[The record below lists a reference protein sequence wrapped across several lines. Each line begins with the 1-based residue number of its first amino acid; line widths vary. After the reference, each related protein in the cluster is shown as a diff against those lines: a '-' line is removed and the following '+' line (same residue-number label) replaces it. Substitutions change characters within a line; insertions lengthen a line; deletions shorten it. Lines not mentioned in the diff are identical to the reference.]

1 MRWWTGNGTDRP
13 LYGREIDRCHPLAQG
28 LVAAWLFNECG
39 GSLVTDYVSMRQS
52 NPLPAGLSL
61 NGLGLNGNGQANAQV
76 VLPYSLNL
84 IDGGG
89 PYSVMAVASWTST
102 TKQLIYTEDK
112 AGVIGNTL
120 QIVVNNTS
128 IGDINVY
135 CAPSGTYTGGAITSE
150 GSWND
155 GKTHSIISTNLGSNN
170 VMSLYID
177 GNFINNSIQ
186 PSGIYNTN
194 RDTLGGFAGNNL
206 WAFDGNISM
215 ILIWNRCLLEQE
227 VSVIASFPLLLLNAF
242 YDGIYFSSIINIL
255 GSSRKND
262 FLGLI
267 QLSI

>member
-1 MRWWTGNGTDRP
+1 M
-13 LYGREIDRCHPLAQG
+13 CHPLAQG

-84 IDGGG
+84 IDDGG

-112 AGVIGNTL
+112 AGVIGNAF

-135 CAPSGTYTGGAITSE
+135 CAPSGTYVGGSITATGK
-150 GSWND
+150 WND
-155 GKTHSIISTNLGSNN
+155 GNIHIIICTSNGN
-170 VMSLYID
+170 NSDISLYID
-177 GNFINNSIQ
+177 GIFIGNAIQ
-186 PSGIYNTN
+186 PNGIYSTS
-194 RDTLGGFAGNNL
+194 RDTIAGFAGNTL
-206 WAFDGNISM
+206 WAFDGV
-215 ILIWNRCLLEQE
+215 LC
-227 VSVIASFPLLLLNAF
+227 A
-242 YDGIYFSSIINIL
+242 IYFWNLPIISDSILNSTTNIYSFIDGQFARSYSTL
-255 GSSRKND
+255 YCRLNSTTLNYEI
-262 FLGLI
+262 GLKI
-267 QLSI
+267 IGLSL